1 MQKPFVVALVY
12 SLLFIATICFT
23 FYGGHTQYITHA
35 YLIGLVCMLPFVFI
49 AILWQRQTVY
59 GGIISGK
66 VAVKEGLK
74 FVLVAT
80 LILIVFQTVFFEKSF
95 RNFKANYMETV
106 GPQVLKEQIAAGKI
120 KLTEAE
126 IPKVI
131 ALDVA
136 DVTLF
141 KEVTSVIFKNIF
153 YGMFSSFVAAIF
165 LKRNSNG

>member
-1 MQKPFVVALVY
+1 MQKPFIVAFVY

-49 AILWQRQTVY
+49 AILWQRQTVF

-66 VAVKEGLK
+66 GAVKEGLK
-74 FVLVAT
+74 FVLVST
-80 LILIVFQTVFFEKSF
+80 LIIIIFQSVFFEKSF
-95 RNFKANYMETV
+95 KDFKISYMQTV
-106 GPQVLKEQIAAGKI
+106 GPKVIKEEIAAGKT
-120 KLTEAE
+120 KLTEDQ
-126 IPKVI
+126 IPKAI

>member
-1 MQKPFVVALVY
+1 
-12 SLLFIATICFT
+12 
-23 FYGGHTQYITHA
+23 
-35 YLIGLVCMLPFVFI
+35 
-49 AILWQRQTVY
+49 
-59 GGIISGK
+59 
-66 VAVKEGLK
+66 
-74 FVLVAT
+74 
-80 LILIVFQTVFFEKSF
+80 
-95 RNFKANYMETV
+95 METV